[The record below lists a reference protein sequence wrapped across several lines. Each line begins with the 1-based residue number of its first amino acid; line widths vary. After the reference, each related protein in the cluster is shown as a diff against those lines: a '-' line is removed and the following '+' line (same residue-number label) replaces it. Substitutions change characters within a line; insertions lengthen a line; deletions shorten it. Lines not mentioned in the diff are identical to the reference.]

1 LLMLPVVIVAGGV
14 ASRLRPYSEERPKSL
29 MELEPGLTIADFI
42 LERFRR
48 AGLSPVYLV
57 TRRKFVEAFRSKL
70 GPSVV
75 ILTVDREEFGNLY
88 SVYTALKHVKPPFLV
103 AMSDHVFEYE
113 MLRRLLSYRSSK
125 AFTVCLDRKPSRAEA
140 QEGLKVQLAGGAVA
154 AVGKGLESRYGIDT
168 GLILVREGASAY
180 VEKVISEKGPTA
192 SISDALDLAAKDGE
206 VDYVDVTGLLWKDVD
221 TAEDLAKARELCKRI
236 LARDY
241 GRKHSGPLTLAL
253 VRPVTFRL
261 ASLGPCHARVR
272 LALLAAAL
280 LLALG
285 SVTLAAPPLQPLLAF
300 ALLYAIALLGD
311 LANLSAALA
320 RAGEGLARAVTLA
333 ELVAEVGA
341 LSLIVTVLG
350 ERAPYSQPLIAL
362 AAASSAVP
370 AFLGRGEGGP
380 SRLAWVADPL
390 LKYTVAAAAAFA
402 GFGLVALVYWI
413 CSSLSVMWPA
423 GVPVAPP
430 KPTGEAFPRLGARV
444 GHAERRLR
452 AAAAS
457 GFKLTLILLALSYA
471 QSYFGD
477 VVLLNLEW
485 LELQVGDVV
494 PPLALIFTVYYGY
507 RVLIGAKILVD
518 ALASRV
524 VRALGITESVARH
537 IGLDALYLA
546 ATWLALAFVP
556 GALRPLPVVG
566 EALSRA
572 VALAL
577 LVVMILL
584 LYDLAKVV
592 YATFEDAFKRALRKV
607 VEAVSEGGA

>member
-1 LLMLPVVIVAGGV
+1 MLPVVIVAGGV

-57 TRRKFVEAFRSKL
+57 TRREFVEAFRSKL
-70 GPSVV
+70 GPPVV

-113 MLRRLLSYRSSK
+113 MLRRLISHRSSK
-125 AFTVCLDRKPSRAEA
+125 AFTVCLDRKPSLAEA
-140 QEGLKVQLAGGAVA
+140 REGLKVVLAAGAVA

-180 VEKVISEKGPTA
+180 VEKVISERGPTA
-192 SISDALDLAAKDGE
+192 SIGDALDLAAKDGE

-221 TAEDLAKARELCKRI
+221 TVEDLAKARELCKRI

-241 GRKHSGPLTLAL
+241 GKKHLGPLTLAL
-253 VRPVTFRL
+253 VRPATFRL
-261 ASLGPCHARVR
+261 AALRPCHARARV
-272 LALLAAAL
+272 ALLAAAL
-280 LLALG
+280 LFALG
-285 SVTLAAPPLQPLLAF
+285 SVMLAAPPLQPLLAF
-300 ALLYAIALLGD
+300 TLLYAVAFLGD
-311 LANLSAALA
+311 LADLSAALA
-320 RAGEGLARAVTLA
+320 RAGEGLTRAIALA
-333 ELVAEVGA
+333 ELIAEVSA
-341 LSLIVTVLG
+341 LSLVVTALG
-350 ERAPYSQPLIAL
+350 EQTPYSQPLTVL

-370 AFLGRGEGGP
+370 AFLGRGEGRPG
-380 SRLAWVADPL
+380 RLAWIADPL
-390 LKYTVAAAAAFA
+390 LKYAVTAAVAFA
-402 GFGLVALVYWI
+402 GFGSVALAYWI
-413 CSSLSVMWPA
+413 CSNLSVAWPA
-423 GVPVAPP
+423 GLPVAPP
-430 KPTGEAFPRLGARV
+430 KPTGEAFPKLGVRV

-457 GFKLTLILLALSYA
+457 GFKLTLALLALSYA

-485 LELQVGDVV
+485 LELRVGDVV
-494 PPLALIFTVYYGY
+494 PPLALILTVYYGY

-518 ALASRV
+518 ALTSRI

-546 ATWLALAFVP
+546 AAWLALAFVP
-556 GALRPLPVVG
+556 SALQPLPVIG
-566 EALSRA
+566 EVLSRV

-577 LVVMILL
+577 LVVVIIL

-592 YATFEDAFKRALRKV
+592 YATFEDAFKRVLRKV
-607 VEAVSEGGA
+607 AEAVSEGGA